1 LFIEESSRGKDR
13 LVNQYIHVYDN
24 KHISPIVRNKGMVQ
38 KQFRFKNGF
47 SLFYLE
53 ASKSLETNKM
63 IVCDCEYKRSRKWGK
78 TSELIKNE
86 ECSVNT
92 AVYNV

>member
-1 LFIEESSRGKDR
+1 MFTIINTSHPLLEIRGWYKNNFV
-13 LVNQYIHVYDN
+13 L
-24 KHISPIVRNKGMVQ
+24 
-38 KQFRFKNGF
+38 KNGF
-47 SLFYLE
+47 FLFYLE